1 MAKKEVKT
9 TGRSALA
16 LDKGLGNNIANTV
29 IAALLLFVAFVSFIP
44 LWHVLMASLSDGR
57 RLLAHE
63 GLLWL
68 PAGQASLG
76 GYRIMF
82 ADLSILTGYLNTI
95 IYVVG
100 ATFFGILINTSGGYV
115 LSRDSRLKSILTIF
129 VTFTML
135 FNGGLIP
142 TYMVIRALGWVGTRW
157 AILIP
162 GCTNAFFL
170 IMLMNAFRNVPASTV
185 ESARIDGA
193 GHLRVMFQIMLPQAK
208 SMLTVVMINSVV
220 MQWNS
225 WFPASIYVP
234 NRRELWPLQLW
245 IRQLVA
251 DNANIL
257 QAANPDFDRWLVQY
271 AVIIAASLPILITF
285 PFFQKRLESGMIIG
299 GVKE

>member
-1 MAKKEVKT
+1 MAKNEIKT

-16 LDKGLGNNIANTV
+16 LDKGLGNNIANTI
-29 IAALLLFVAFVSFIP
+29 IAIVLLGVAFVSFVP

-63 GLLWL
+63 GLLLL

-82 ADLSILTGYLNTI
+82 ADISILMGYMNTI
-95 IYVVG
+95 IYVTG
-100 ATFFGILINTSGGYV
+100 ATFFGVLINTAGGYV
-115 LSRDSRLKSILTIF
+115 LSRESRMKGILMIF

-142 TYMVIRALGWVGTRW
+142 TYMVIRGLGWVGTRW
-157 AILIP
+157 ALLIP

-185 ESARIDGA
+185 ESAKIDGA

-208 SMLTVVMINSVV
+208 SMLTVVMINSIV

-234 NRRELWPLQLW
+234 NKRDLWPLQLW

-257 QAANPDFDRWLVQY
+257 QAANPDYDRWLVQY

>member
-1 MAKKEVKT
+1 MSKLKT
-9 TGRSALA
+9 GAA
-16 LDKGLGNNIANTV
+16 IDKGLANNLANV
-29 IAALLLFVAFVSFIP
+29 IIGIFLLGVAFVSIIP
-44 LWHVLMASLSDGR
+44 MWHVLMASLSDGK

-68 PAGQASLG
+68 PVGQANLG
-76 GYRIMF
+76 GYKIMF
-82 ADLSILTGYLNTI
+82 ADLSILKGYLNTI

-100 ATFFGILINTSGGYV
+100 VTGFAVFFNTLGGYV
-115 LSRDSRLKSILTIF
+115 LSRETRLKGILTIF

-135 FNGGLIP
+135 FSGGLIP
-142 TYMVIRALGWVGTRW
+142 SYMVIRTLGWVGTRW
-157 AILIP
+157 ALLIP

-193 GHLRVMFQIMLPQAK
+193 GHLRVMFQIILPQAK
-208 SMLTVVMINSVV
+208 SMLTVVIIQTVV

-225 WFPASIYVP
+225 WFPASIYIP
-234 NRRELWPLQLW
+234 NKRDLWPLQLW
-245 IRQLVA
+245 IKQLVA

-257 QAANPDFDRWLVQY
+257 QAANPDYNRWLIQY
-271 AVIIAASLPILITF
+271 VVIVAATLPILVAF
-285 PFFQKRLESGMIIG
+285 PFFQKRLESGMLIG